1 MGVNAER
8 VWRDNR
14 EEGRKTEK
22 RKDIEKDTARA
33 PARGRKQKKENQDFC
48 APYESTKYFLL
59 CRESKKD
66 VLPAREIAWSFLQKR
81 SSNLLFKK
89 DVCKSKSS
97 RKIFA
102 SWIVSKTLK
111 GAEGRKVGLHSIT
124 YVYLPWHISYARTLP
139 RWLLRPAT
147 T

>member
-1 MGVNAER
+1 MALIPSEFMCECCHGVCARDRQNRTLLELFKATLQMGVNAER

-33 PARGRKQKKENQDFC
+33 PARGRKQEKENQDFC

-66 VLPAREIAWSFLQKR
+66 VLPAREIA
-81 SSNLLFKK
+81 
-89 DVCKSKSS
+89 
-97 RKIFA
+97 
-102 SWIVSKTLK
+102 
-111 GAEGRKVGLHSIT
+111 
-124 YVYLPWHISYARTLP
+124 
-139 RWLLRPAT
+139 
-147 T
+147 